1 LIPMISWYLL
11 PPSLTL
17 NLAVVIRVADPPTD
31 GVAVAA
37 RAPALTLTLAVAAL
51 VAAPP
56 SLAGPLTTLLSGALS
71 AASRAVVPPTDG
83 EAVASRAVALLTDG
97 AVAKRRNKRNH
108 AAALQLVALTKS
120 SVRDPP

>member
-17 NLAVVIRVADPPTD
+17 NLAVVIRVAYPPIA
-31 GVAVAA
+31 GVVV
-37 RAPALTLTLAVAAL
+37 RAPPLTLTLAVAAL

-56 SLAGPLTTLLSGALS
+56 FLAGPLTTLLSVALA
-71 AASRAVVPPTDG
+71 AASRAVGPPTAG
-83 EAVASRAVALLTDG
+83 VVVASRAVALLTDG
-97 AVAKRRNKRNH
+97 VAKRRNKRNH

>member
-17 NLAVVIRVADPPTD
+17 NLAVVIRVADPPIA

-51 VAAPP
+51 VAVHH
-56 SLAGPLTTLLSGALS
+56 SLAGPLTTLLSGALA
-71 AASRAVVPPTDG
+71 AASRAVAPPTDG
-83 EAVASRAVALLTDG
+83 EAVASRAAALLTDG
-97 AVAKRRNKRNH
+97 VAKRRNKRNH